1 MVVKLAKYRTF
12 ADVLHRVGNVPA
24 ARIRLHP
31 TPGTAKVSDV
41 TRIQDHEGIICE
53 LVDGIL
59 LEKTMG
65 MRESILAVFLSKLLD
80 NFVRPANLGLVLG
93 PDATMQIVL
102 KLVRIPDV
110 SFIRWDRF
118 PDRRVPDE
126 AVPLVVPNL
135 AAEVLSKSNTRREMK
150 IKREEYFAAGVEL
163 VWEVDPRKRIVVV
176 HTALDE
182 SHTLAEDDTLDG
194 GAVLPGFQL
203 KLTTLFGELDRR
215 G

>member
-1 MVVKLAKYRTF
+1 MVIKLAKYRTF
-12 ADVLHRVGNVPA
+12 ADVLNRVGNVPA
-24 ARIRLHP
+24 ERIRLHP

-41 TRIQDHEGIICE
+41 TRIQDKEGKICE

-65 MRESILAVFLSKLLD
+65 MRESILAVFLARMLD

-93 PDATMQIVL
+93 PDATMQIHL

-110 SFIRWDRF
+110 SFIRWERF
-118 PDRRVPDE
+118 PDQRIPDE

-135 AAEVLSKSNTRREMK
+135 AAEVLSKSNTKREMD

-176 HTALDE
+176 FSPTDE
-182 SHTLAEDDTLDG
+182 PKTLGEDDVLTG
-194 GAVLPGFQL
+194 GSVLPGFHL
-203 KLTTLFGELDRR
+203 KLTTLFGELDRH